1 LLALINLMKSIS
13 IHKIEFAGLKVGKHQ
28 FSFELNKEF
37 FENFS
42 FFDFNDISLK
52 VDIDLTKKSN
62 LLELNFYAKGSVNVN
77 CDMTNEP
84 FDMPFDKEDFLVV
97 KFGQEYNDEDNEILV
112 LPFGEH
118 KIILDQYLY
127 ELVILSLPRKRVH
140 PGVEDGTL
148 ESEIIEILDELKP
161 SGLGLEAD
169 PRWEKLKKIK
179 NK

>member
-1 LLALINLMKSIS
+1 MLALINLMRSIS
-13 IHKIEFAGLKVGKHQ
+13 VHKIEFAGLKVGKHQ
-28 FSFELNKEF
+28 FSFELNKKF

-42 FFDFNDISLK
+42 FFDFNNINLK
-52 VDIDLTKKSN
+52 VDVGLTKKSN
-62 LLELNFYAKGSVNVN
+62 LLELNFHARGSVNVN

-161 SGLGLEAD
+161 SGLGLETD
-169 PRWEKLKKIK
+169 PRWDKLKKIK

>member
-1 LLALINLMKSIS
+1 MKSITT
-13 IHKIEFAGLKVGKHQ
+13 HKIEFAGLKVGKHQ
-28 FSFELNKEF
+28 FNFELNKEF

-42 FFDFNDISLK
+42 FFDFNNIHLC
-52 VDIDLTKKSN
+52 VDVDLTKKST
-62 LLELNFYAKGSVNVN
+62 LLELNFHLKGSVNVN

-84 FDMPFDKEDFLVV
+84 FDMPFNKEDFLVV

-112 LPFGEH
+112 LPYGEH
-118 KIILDQYLY
+118 KVILDQYLY

-148 ESEIIEILDELKP
+148 ESEIIKILDELKP
-161 SGLGLEAD
+161 SGLALESD

>member
-1 LLALINLMKSIS
+1 MKSIS
-13 IHKIEFAGLKVGKHQ
+13 THKIEFAGLKVGKHQ
-28 FSFELNKEF
+28 FNFELNKEF

-42 FFDFNDISLK
+42 FFDFNNIDLS
-52 VDIDLTKKSN
+52 VDVDLTKKST
-62 LLELNFYAKGSVNVN
+62 LLELNFHLKGSVNVN

-84 FDMPFDKEDFLVV
+84 FDMPFNKEDFLVV

-112 LPFGEH
+112 LPYGEH
-118 KIILDQYLY
+118 KVILDQYLY

-148 ESEIIEILDELKP
+148 ESEIIKILDELKP
-161 SGLGLEAD
+161 SGLALESD

>member
-1 LLALINLMKSIS
+1 MKSIS
-13 IHKIEFAGLKVGKHQ
+13 KHKIEFAGLKVGKHQ
-28 FSFELNKEF
+28 FNFELNKEF

-42 FFDFNDISLK
+42 FFDFNNIHLC
-52 VDIDLTKKSN
+52 VDVDLTKKST
-62 LLELNFYAKGSVNVN
+62 LLELNFHLKGSVNVN

-84 FDMPFDKEDFLVV
+84 FDMPFNKEDFLVV

-112 LPFGEH
+112 LPYGEH
-118 KIILDQYLY
+118 KVILDQYLY

-148 ESEIIEILDELKP
+148 ESEIIKILDELKP
-161 SGLGLEAD
+161 SGLALESD

>member
-1 LLALINLMKSIS
+1 MLALINLMKSIS
-13 IHKIEFAGLKVGKHQ
+13 VHKIEFAGLKVGKHQ
-28 FSFELNKEF
+28 FSFELNKVF

-42 FFDFNDISLK
+42 FFDFNNISLK
-52 VDIDLTKKSN
+52 ADIDLIKKSN
-62 LLELNFYAKGSVNVN
+62 LLELNFHAKGSVNVN

-148 ESEIIEILDELKP
+148 KSEIIEILDELKP
-161 SGLGLEAD
+161 SGLGLETD
-169 PRWEKLKKIK
+169 PRWDKLKKIK

>member
-1 LLALINLMKSIS
+1 MKSIS
-13 IHKIEFAGLKVGKHQ
+13 KHKIEFAGLKIGKHQ
-28 FSFELNKEF
+28 FNFELNKEF

-42 FFDFNDISLK
+42 FFDFNNINLC
-52 VDIDLTKKSN
+52 VVVDLTKKST
-62 LLELNFYAKGSVNVN
+62 LLELNFHAKGSVNVN

-84 FDMPFDKEDFLVV
+84 FDMPFNKEDFLVV

-112 LPFGEH
+112 LPYGEH
-118 KIILDQYLY
+118 KVILDQYLY
-127 ELVILSLPRKRVH
+127 ELVMLSLPKKRVH

-148 ESEIIEILDELKP
+148 ESEIIKILDELKP
-161 SGLGLEAD
+161 TGLALESD

>member
-1 LLALINLMKSIS
+1 MLALINLMKSIS

-42 FFDFNDISLK
+42 FFDFNNISLK
-52 VDIDLTKKSN
+52 VDVDLTKKSN

-161 SGLGLEAD
+161 SGLGLETD

>member
-1 LLALINLMKSIS
+1 MLALINLMKSIS

-42 FFDFNDISLK
+42 FFDFNNISLK
-52 VDIDLTKKSN
+52 VDIDLIKKSN

-84 FDMPFDKEDFLVV
+84 FDMSFDKEDFLVV

-161 SGLGLEAD
+161 SGLGLETD

>member
-1 LLALINLMKSIS
+1 MLALINLMKSI
-13 IHKIEFAGLKVGKHQ
+13 ITHKIEFAGLKVGKHQ
-28 FSFELNKEF
+28 FNFELNKEF

-42 FFDFNDISLK
+42 FFDFNNIHLC
-52 VDIDLTKKSN
+52 VDVDLTKKST
-62 LLELNFYAKGSVNVN
+62 LLELNFHLKGSVNVN

-84 FDMPFDKEDFLVV
+84 FDMPFNKEDFLVV

-112 LPFGEH
+112 LPYGEH

-148 ESEIIEILDELKP
+148 ESEIIKILDELKP
-161 SGLGLEAD
+161 SGLALESD

>member
-1 LLALINLMKSIS
+1 MLALINLMKSIS
-13 IHKIEFAGLKVGKHQ
+13 VHKIEFAGLKVGKHQ

-42 FFDFNDISLK
+42 FFDFNNISLK
-52 VDIDLTKKSN
+52 VDIDLIKKSN

-84 FDMPFDKEDFLVV
+84 FEMPFDKEDFLVV

-148 ESEIIEILDELKP
+148 KSEIIEILDELKP
-161 SGLGLEAD
+161 SGLGLETD
-169 PRWEKLKKIK
+169 PRWDKLKKIK

>member
-1 LLALINLMKSIS
+1 MLALINLMKSITT
-13 IHKIEFAGLKVGKHQ
+13 HKIEFAGLKVGKHQ
-28 FSFELNKEF
+28 FNFELNKEF

-42 FFDFNDISLK
+42 FFDFNNIHLC
-52 VDIDLTKKSN
+52 VDVDLTKKST
-62 LLELNFYAKGSVNVN
+62 LLELNFHLKGSVNVN

-84 FDMPFDKEDFLVV
+84 FDMPFNKEDFLVV

-112 LPFGEH
+112 LPYGEH
-118 KIILDQYLY
+118 KVILDQYLY

-148 ESEIIEILDELKP
+148 ESEIIKILDELKP
-161 SGLGLEAD
+161 SGLALESD

>member
-1 LLALINLMKSIS
+1 MLALINLMKSIDL
-13 IHKIEFAGLKVGKHQ
+13 HKIEFAGLKVGKHQ

-42 FFDFNDISLK
+42 FFDFNNINLK
-52 VDIDLTKKSN
+52 VDIDLIKKSN

-97 KFGQEYNDEDNEILV
+97 KFGQDYNDEDNEILV

-161 SGLGLEAD
+161 SGLGLETD
-169 PRWEKLKKIK
+169 PRWDKLKKIK

>member
-1 LLALINLMKSIS
+1 MLALINLMKSIS

-28 FSFELNKEF
+28 FSFVLNKEF

-42 FFDFNDISLK
+42 FFDFNNINLK

-62 LLELNFYAKGSVNVN
+62 LLELNFHVKGSVNVD

-84 FDMPFDKEDFLVV
+84 FDMPFKKEDFLVV

-112 LPFGEH
+112 LPYGEH
-118 KIILDQYLY
+118 KIILDQFLY
-127 ELVILSLPRKRVH
+127 EIVILSLPRKRVH

-161 SGLGLEAD
+161 SGLGLETD

>member
-1 LLALINLMKSIS
+1 MKSIS
-13 IHKIEFAGLKVGKHQ
+13 KHKIEFAGLKVGKHQ
-28 FSFELNKEF
+28 FNFELNKEF

-42 FFDFNDISLK
+42 FFDFNNIDLS
-52 VDIDLTKKSN
+52 VDVDLTKKST
-62 LLELNFYAKGSVNVN
+62 LLELNFHLKGSVNVN

-84 FDMPFDKEDFLVV
+84 FDMPFNKEDFLVV

-112 LPFGEH
+112 LPYGEH
-118 KIILDQYLY
+118 KVILDQYLY

-148 ESEIIEILDELKP
+148 ESEIIKILDELKP
-161 SGLGLEAD
+161 SGLALESD

>member
-1 LLALINLMKSIS
+1 MLALINLMKSIS
-13 IHKIEFAGLKVGKHQ
+13 THKIEFAGLKVGKHQ
-28 FSFELNKEF
+28 FNFELNKEF

-42 FFDFNDISLK
+42 FFDFNNIDLS
-52 VDIDLTKKSN
+52 VDVDLTKKST
-62 LLELNFYAKGSVNVN
+62 LLELNFHLKGSVNVN

-84 FDMPFDKEDFLVV
+84 FDMPFNKEDFLVV

-112 LPFGEH
+112 LPYGEH
-118 KIILDQYLY
+118 KVILDQYLY

-148 ESEIIEILDELKP
+148 ESEIIKILDELKP
-161 SGLGLEAD
+161 SGLALESD

>member
-1 LLALINLMKSIS
+1 MLALINLMKSIS
-13 IHKIEFAGLKVGKHQ
+13 VHKIEFAGLKVGKHQ
-28 FSFELNKEF
+28 FSFELNKGF

-42 FFDFNDISLK
+42 FFDFNNINLK
-52 VDIDLTKKSN
+52 VDVDLTKKSN
-62 LLELNFYAKGSVNVN
+62 LLELNFHAKGFVNVN

-161 SGLGLEAD
+161 SGLGLETD
-169 PRWEKLKKIK
+169 PRWDKLKKIK

>member
-1 LLALINLMKSIS
+1 MLALINLMKSIS
-13 IHKIEFAGLKVGKHQ
+13 THKIEFAGLKVGKHQ

-42 FFDFNDISLK
+42 FFDFNNISLK
-52 VDIDLTKKSN
+52 VDIDLIKKSN

-84 FDMPFDKEDFLVV
+84 FDMSFDKEDFLVV

-161 SGLGLEAD
+161 SGLGLETD

>member
-1 LLALINLMKSIS
+1 MLALINLMKSIS
-13 IHKIEFAGLKVGKHQ
+13 THKIEFAGLKVGKHQ

-161 SGLGLEAD
+161 SGLGLETD

>member
-1 LLALINLMKSIS
+1 MLALINLMKSIS
-13 IHKIEFAGLKVGKHQ
+13 THKIEFAGLKVGKHQ
-28 FSFELNKEF
+28 FNFELNKEF

-42 FFDFNDISLK
+42 FFDFNNIDLS
-52 VDIDLTKKSN
+52 VDVDLTKKST
-62 LLELNFYAKGSVNVN
+62 LLELNFHLKGSVNVN

-84 FDMPFDKEDFLVV
+84 FDMPFNKEDFLVV
-97 KFGQEYNDEDNEILV
+97 KFGQEFNDEDNEILV

-161 SGLGLEAD
+161 SGLGLESD
-169 PRWEKLKKIK
+169 PRWDKLKKIK

>member
-13 IHKIEFAGLKVGKHQ
+13 THKIEFAGLKVGKHQ

-42 FFDFNDISLK
+42 FFDFNNISLK
-52 VDIDLTKKSN
+52 VDIDLIKKSN

-161 SGLGLEAD
+161 SGLGLETD

>member
-1 LLALINLMKSIS
+1 MKSIS
-13 IHKIEFAGLKVGKHQ
+13 THKIEFAGLKVGKHQ
-28 FSFELNKEF
+28 FNFELNKEF

-42 FFDFNDISLK
+42 FFDFNNIHLC
-52 VDIDLTKKSN
+52 VDVDLTKKST
-62 LLELNFYAKGSVNVN
+62 LLELNFHLKGSVNVN

-84 FDMPFDKEDFLVV
+84 FDMPFNKEDFLVV

-112 LPFGEH
+112 LPYGEH
-118 KIILDQYLY
+118 KVILDQYLY

-148 ESEIIEILDELKP
+148 ESEIIKILDELKP
-161 SGLGLEAD
+161 SGFALESD

>member
-1 LLALINLMKSIS
+1 MLALINLMKSIS

-42 FFDFNDISLK
+42 FFDFNNISLK

-161 SGLGLEAD
+161 SGLGLETD
-169 PRWEKLKKIK
+169 PRWDKLKR
-179 NK
+179 

>member
-1 LLALINLMKSIS
+1 MLALINLMKSIS
-13 IHKIEFAGLKVGKHQ
+13 LHKIEFAGLKVGKHQ
-28 FSFELNKEF
+28 FNFELNKEF

-42 FFDFNDISLK
+42 FFDFNNISLK

-62 LLELNFYAKGSVNVN
+62 LLELNFHAKGSVNVN

-161 SGLGLEAD
+161 SGLGLEACLLYTSD
-169 PRWEKLKKIK
+169 AAAE
-179 NK
+179 

>member
-1 LLALINLMKSIS
+1 MLALINLMKSITT
-13 IHKIEFAGLKVGKHQ
+13 HKIEFAGLKVGKHQ
-28 FSFELNKEF
+28 FNFELNKEF

-42 FFDFNDISLK
+42 FFDFNNIDLC
-52 VDIDLTKKSN
+52 VDVDLTKKST
-62 LLELNFYAKGSVNVN
+62 LLELNFHLKGSVNVN

-112 LPFGEH
+112 LPYGEH
-118 KIILDQYLY
+118 KVILDQYLY

-148 ESEIIEILDELKP
+148 ESEIIKILDELKP
-161 SGLGLEAD
+161 SGLALESD

>member
-1 LLALINLMKSIS
+1 MKSIS
-13 IHKIEFAGLKVGKHQ
+13 VHKIEFAGLKVGKHQ
-28 FSFELNKEF
+28 FSFELNKGF

-42 FFDFNDISLK
+42 FFDFNNINLK

-148 ESEIIEILDELKP
+148 KSEIIEILDELKP
-161 SGLGLEAD
+161 SGLGLQTD
-169 PRWEKLKKIK
+169 PRWDKLKKIK

>member
-1 LLALINLMKSIS
+1 MLALINLMKSITK
-13 IHKIEFAGLKVGKHQ
+13 HKIEFAGLKVGKHQ
-28 FSFELNKEF
+28 FNFELNKEF

-42 FFDFNDISLK
+42 FFDFNNIDLS
-52 VDIDLTKKSN
+52 VDVDLTKKST
-62 LLELNFYAKGSVNVN
+62 LLELNFHLKGSVNVN

-84 FDMPFDKEDFLVV
+84 FDMPFNKEDFLVV

-112 LPFGEH
+112 LPYGEH
-118 KIILDQYLY
+118 KVILDQYLY

-148 ESEIIEILDELKP
+148 ESEIIKILDELKP
-161 SGLGLEAD
+161 SGLALESD

>member
-1 LLALINLMKSIS
+1 MKSIS
-13 IHKIEFAGLKVGKHQ
+13 THKIEFAGLKVGKHQ
-28 FSFELNKEF
+28 FNFELNKEF

-42 FFDFNDISLK
+42 FFDFNNIDLS
-52 VDIDLTKKSN
+52 VDVDLTKKST
-62 LLELNFYAKGSVNVN
+62 LLELNFHLRGSVNVN

-84 FDMPFDKEDFLVV
+84 FDMPFNKEDFLVV

-112 LPFGEH
+112 LPYGEH
-118 KIILDQYLY
+118 KVILDQYLY

-148 ESEIIEILDELKP
+148 ESEIIKILDELKP
-161 SGLGLEAD
+161 SGLALESD

>member
-1 LLALINLMKSIS
+1 MKSIS
-13 IHKIEFAGLKVGKHQ
+13 THKIEFAGLKVGKHQ
-28 FSFELNKEF
+28 FNFELNKEF

-42 FFDFNDISLK
+42 FFDFNNIHLC
-52 VDIDLTKKSN
+52 VDVDLTKKST
-62 LLELNFYAKGSVNVN
+62 LLELNFHLKGSVNVN

-84 FDMPFDKEDFLVV
+84 FDMPFNKEDFLVV

-112 LPFGEH
+112 LPYGEH
-118 KIILDQYLY
+118 KVILDQYLY

-148 ESEIIEILDELKP
+148 ESEIIKILDELKP
-161 SGLGLEAD
+161 SGLALESD

>member
-1 LLALINLMKSIS
+1 MKSITT
-13 IHKIEFAGLKVGKHQ
+13 HKIEFAGLKVGKHQ
-28 FSFELNKEF
+28 FNFELNKEF

-42 FFDFNDISLK
+42 FFDFNNIHLC
-52 VDIDLTKKSN
+52 VDVDLTKKST
-62 LLELNFYAKGSVNVN
+62 LLELNFHVKGSVNVN

-84 FDMPFDKEDFLVV
+84 FDMPFNKEDFLVV

-112 LPFGEH
+112 LPYGEH
-118 KIILDQYLY
+118 KVILDQYLY

-148 ESEIIEILDELKP
+148 ESEIIKILDELKP
-161 SGLGLEAD
+161 SGLALESD

>member
-1 LLALINLMKSIS
+1 MLALINLMKSIS
-13 IHKIEFAGLKVGKHQ
+13 THKIEFAGLKVGKHQ

-42 FFDFNDISLK
+42 FFDFNNISLK

-161 SGLGLEAD
+161 SGLGLETD

>member
-1 LLALINLMKSIS
+1 MKSIS

-42 FFDFNDISLK
+42 FFDFNNISLK
-52 VDIDLTKKSN
+52 VDVDLTKKSN

-161 SGLGLEAD
+161 SGLGLETD

>member
-1 LLALINLMKSIS
+1 MLALINLMKSIS
-13 IHKIEFAGLKVGKHQ
+13 THKIEFAGLKVGKHQ

-42 FFDFNDISLK
+42 FFDFNNISLK
-52 VDIDLTKKSN
+52 VDVDLTKKSN

-140 PGVEDGTL
+140 PGVEDGSL

-161 SGLGLEAD
+161 SGLGLETD

>member
-1 LLALINLMKSIS
+1 MLALINLMKSIS

-42 FFDFNDISLK
+42 FFDFNNISLK
-52 VDIDLTKKSN
+52 VDIDLIKKSN

-161 SGLGLEAD
+161 SGLGLETD

>member
-1 LLALINLMKSIS
+1 MLALINLMKSIS
-13 IHKIEFAGLKVGKHQ
+13 THKIEFAGLKVGKHQ
-28 FSFELNKEF
+28 FNFELNKEF

-42 FFDFNDISLK
+42 FFDFNNIHLC
-52 VDIDLTKKSN
+52 VDVDLTKKST
-62 LLELNFYAKGSVNVN
+62 LLELNFHLKGSVNVN

-84 FDMPFDKEDFLVV
+84 FDMPFNKEDFLVV

-112 LPFGEH
+112 LPYGEH
-118 KIILDQYLY
+118 KVILDQYLY

-148 ESEIIEILDELKP
+148 ESEIIKILDELKP
-161 SGLGLEAD
+161 SGLALESD